1 MSDQK
6 LSKTN
11 PRKKKSLS
19 LATRLFLSHL
29 VVMSVA
35 IFISVA
41 VRKTTSPILFSQE
54 IEKIEAKRSEDE
66 IIHFQDVRAEIIE
79 SFESVLHNSTI
90 LSVLIGGLA
99 AGGLSFWGSRR
110 ITQPMMRIERVTQQ
124 FARGRLSERL
134 PPNNIPELN
143 RLSNSFNNM
152 ASSLEGVEKRRRELV
167 SDLTHELRTPLTIIN
182 GYLEG
187 ITLNNIEATPEVYER
202 LTKETRRLQRLVNDL
217 QELSK
222 AEAGYLSIH
231 LAAIN
236 LYPLLSAL
244 VERFEVQL
252 LDELTIH
259 LECPTNL
266 PLVLADLDRLE
277 QVLVNLL
284 GNAVSYTERGS
295 IILKVWQ
302 NGDCEAS
309 RRHRVYLA
317 VSDTGQGIAPED
329 LPHVFER
336 FWRSG
341 IASDRNSRG
350 SGIGLAIS
358 KRLVELQ
365 GGQMEVESELG
376 KGSTFR
382 FSLLVA

>member
-6 LSKTN
+6 SPKTIF
-11 PRKKKSLS
+11 PKIKSLS

-29 VVMSVA
+29 IVMSVT
-35 IFISVA
+35 IIILIA
-41 VRKTTSPILFSQE
+41 VPKSTSPILFSQE
-54 IEKIEAKRSEDE
+54 IEKIEKRRTKDE
-66 IIHFQDVRAEIIE
+66 AIDFRDVRVEIFE
-79 SFESVLHNSTI
+79 SFESVLHNSTL
-90 LSVLIGGLA
+90 LSVIIGGLA
-99 AGGLSFWGSRR
+99 AGGFSFWVSRR
-110 ITQPMMRIERVTQQ
+110 ITQPMIRIERVTQQ
-124 FARGRLSERL
+124 FASGRLSERL
-134 PPNNIPELN
+134 PSNDIPELN
-143 RLSNSFNNM
+143 RLSISFNNM

-167 SDLTHELRTPLTIIN
+167 GDLTHELRTPLTIIN
-182 GYLEG
+182 GYIEG

-202 LTKETRRLQRLVNDL
+202 ITKEIRRLQRLVNDL

-231 LAAIN
+231 LAPVS

-244 VERFEVQL
+244 VKRFEVQL
-252 LDELTIH
+252 LDELSIH
-259 LECPTNL
+259 LEYPTNL

-295 IILKVWQ
+295 VILKAWQ
-302 NGDCEAS
+302 NGD
-309 RRHRVYLA
+309 RVYLA
-317 VSDTGQGIAPED
+317 VSDTGQGIAKED
-329 LPHVFER
+329 LPYVFER

-358 KRLVELQ
+358 RRLVELQ
-365 GGQMEVESELG
+365 GGSMEVESELE

-382 FSLLVA
+382 FFLTVA